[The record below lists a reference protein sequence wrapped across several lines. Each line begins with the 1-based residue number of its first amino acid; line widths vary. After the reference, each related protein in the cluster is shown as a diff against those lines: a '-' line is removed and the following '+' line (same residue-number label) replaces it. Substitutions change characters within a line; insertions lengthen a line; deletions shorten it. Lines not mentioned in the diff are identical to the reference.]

1 MSNLQL
7 AVIYRV
13 EPGCLGPE
21 GAAHI
26 EGFCQFAQPLVA
38 AHTPAFMQWQ
48 LQPNAMC
55 VSWEKLDCRASRT
68 VFFAARHHSR

>member
-1 MSNLQL
+1 MSNMQL
-7 AVIYRV
+7 TVIYRV

-21 GAAHI
+21 GATHI

-48 LQPNAMC
+48 LQPRFDKKTSRDAMHPRWAK
-55 VSWEKLDCRASRT
+55 SIQ
-68 VFFAARHHSR
+68 

>member
-26 EGFCQFAQPLVA
+26 EGFCQFAQLHEA
-38 AHTPAFMQWQ
+38 
-48 LQPNAMC
+48 LQSSDMPR
-55 VSWEKLDCRASRT
+55 SGP
-68 VFFAARHHSR
+68 